1 MRRPTSFLLLGL
13 VLAANAAE
21 TEIWR
26 WKDANGVVHY
36 SDSPAPGAE
45 RVQSSAPRPSTPAPS
60 FTPAPGEQSAAPP
73 PLQAG
78 ERYTRCAVLQ
88 PTNDQTFFAVNTV
101 AATIAVEPALQDA
114 DRIQVFLNGALYE
127 DWPLNQSSAT
137 FANLFRGSYSVTVR
151 VVDENGVVKCS
162 GPASSFHVQQPSL
175 LSPQRPRAR

>member
-26 WKDANGVVHY
+26 WRDAEGLVHY
-36 SDSPAPGAE
+36 SDSPVPGAE
-45 RVQSSAPRPSTPAPS
+45 RVQSRAPRSNNPSPPPAPAPEQFSSTPP
-60 FTPAPGEQSAAPP
+60 PAQPD
-73 PLQAG
+73 
-78 ERYTRCAVLQ
+78 ERYTRCVVLQ

-101 AATIAVEPALQDA
+101 AATIAVEPALQGG

-137 FANLFRGSYSVTVR
+137 FANLYRGSYSVTVR

-162 GPASSFHVQQPSL
+162 GPASGFHVQQPSI